1 MNIIYELEEYMVD
14 FTYHKSYILF
24 DAELNTLFCSE
35 NMKLDEKNNVTLINN
50 SVSVIAVFRDKFGNS
65 FETKLATLNEDYN
78 TKSVDIV
85 KDYTE
90 TIKYFINVNRTKT
103 VTEKDIIFF
112 CRATLEFEPICNQ
125 GKYKYDETVK
135 DIVEKE

>member
-1 MNIIYELEEYMVD
+1 MNLIYEVEEYCLET
-14 FTYHKSYILF
+14 TYHKSYILF
-24 DAELNTLFCSE
+24 DAELETLFCSE
-35 NMKLDEKNNVTLINN
+35 KIEVDEKNNTTLINN
-50 SVSVIAVFRDKFGNS
+50 LVSVIAVFRDKFGNS
-65 FETKLATLNEDYN
+65 FETNLAILNEDYN

-90 TIKYFINVNRTKT
+90 AIKYFINVNRTKT
-103 VTEKDIIFF
+103 ITEKDIIFF
-112 CRATLEFEPICNQ
+112 CRASLEYEPICDQ